1 MCRLLSLLL
10 GHLVWPSQWSDRH
23 VSQSLECIVCYT
35 PFPSTVGYQ
44 PWCQRVASLNS
55 CNTAAISLMGGLFS
69 IIFHMHLVTL
79 DTSLRQHLWFSGPI
93 FFGEHPC
100 SGSFLIGPPLTCEG
114 EQELVV
120 LIVNHLK
127 WLSCQTTWL
136 CQELWMYLEIFRHRF
151 GTVTVRV
158 SIQLYVLC
166 CIEMPFLFFLTCIG
180 ALCITSNGKVEET
193 EQNLA
198 LLLLNRFSEEFL
210 SYRRD
215 NTSSTQPVWVRN
227 LSFVP
232 W

>member
-35 PFPSTVGYQ
+35 PFSSTVGYQ
-44 PWCQRVASLNS
+44 PWRQWVASLNS

-136 CQELWMYLEIFRHRF
+136 CQELWMYLEIFRHAF
-151 GTVTVRV
+151 GHCYCEGQYPTLCPL
-158 SIQLYVLC
+158 LYRD
-166 CIEMPFLFFLTCIG
+166 
-180 ALCITSNGKVEET
+180 A
-193 EQNLA
+193 
-198 LLLLNRFSEEFL
+198 FSFL
-210 SYRRD
+210 SYLHWSIVH
-215 NTSSTQPVWVRN
+215 NKQWKSWGNWAELGTFAS
-227 LSFVP
+227 
-232 W
+232 